1 MKKRVVILGVPFSF
15 GSDIKG
21 PETAPDYIRNE
32 GLVETLEGLGYSV
45 DDWGNVEAGRDAPEE
60 YHGKMKHC
68 NEVVSVC
75 GAVAGKVEDI
85 VADDAVPL
93 ILGGDHSI
101 TIGVAAGLRKAKTDV
116 GLICF
121 DAHGDFN
128 TELTSIT
135 ENIHGMVVSAC
146 VGIGDEA
153 LAACLDICPKVE
165 QGNVAMIGLR
175 NTDPEE
181 RKKLKESRINIFTM
195 EDIDLRGMGEVMHEA
210 IEKLSHCSDGVHVS
224 FDMDVVDDREA
235 PGVSLPVHGGLSYR
249 ETHLAMEL
257 LSDSE
262 LVTSMDMVEVNPG
275 CDMRNTTSHLAVEFI
290 ASLFGKRI
298 IE

>member
-1 MKKRVVILGVPFSF
+1 MDKNVAVLGVPFSF

-21 PETAPDYIRNE
+21 PEAAPDHIRNE

-45 DDWGNVEAGRDAPEE
+45 EDRGNIEAGSGAPEE
-60 YHGKMKHC
+60 YHGKMKHL
-68 NEVVSVC
+68 NEVLSVC
-75 GAVAGKVEDI
+75 GSVAGKVEDI
-85 VADDAVPL
+85 IEDGAVPL
-93 ILGGDHSI
+93 VLGGDHSI
-101 TIGVAAGLRKAKTDV
+101 TIGVTAGLRRARTDI

-121 DAHGDFN
+121 DAHGDYN
-128 TELTSIT
+128 TEITSIT

-146 VGIGDEA
+146 VGIGNEV
-153 LAACLDICPKVE
+153 LAGCLDICPKVE

-195 EDIDLRGMGEVMHEA
+195 EDIDLMGMGEVIRQA

-224 FDMDVVDDREA
+224 FDMDVVDEREA

-275 CDMRNTTSHLAVEFI
+275 CDIRNTTSHLAVEFI